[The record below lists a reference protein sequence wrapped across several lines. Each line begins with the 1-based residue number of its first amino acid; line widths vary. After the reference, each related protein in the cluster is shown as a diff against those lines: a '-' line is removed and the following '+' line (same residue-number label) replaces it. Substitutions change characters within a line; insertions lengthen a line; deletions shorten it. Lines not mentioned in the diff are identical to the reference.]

1 MNNLITL
8 KNISLIPEFFL
19 GLSLIYLLIFGSIIS
34 THKTRPLIQ
43 DLILKLSVLIL
54 ILSLFLVFNDK
65 LWVIEN
71 LTFNNTII
79 YDYLSFFSK
88 ITILVFSLISILMI
102 RFYIKDQKLNQ
113 FEYTII
119 ILLAVLGFLLLCSA
133 NDLITAYLAIELQS
147 LAFYVMASFKKK
159 SSFSVEAGLKYFV
172 LGSFSSAL
180 FLFGSSLIYGVTGT
194 LNFEDFKDLFLNDRP
209 KEDLADSIEFLFGSS
224 LIYGVTGAL
233 NLEDF
238 KDLFLN
244 DRPKEYLADSI
255 EFIPFESDLV
265 QIASLFIIVSLFF
278 KLAVA
283 PIHAWSP
290 DVYEGSPTS
299 STIFFAVVS
308 KLSILVL
315 LTRIFQYSF
324 HGFIYNWRYY
334 IVVIAVLS
342 VIVGSFTALE
352 QKKLKSLLAY
362 SSVSHIGYILI
373 AFSTGTFE
381 GIQSMFAYILIYML
395 AGSCVWS
402 IFLILRLKS
411 FHFKKQNK
419 DLTDISLLVKSNNII
434 AICFSIVLLSIAG
447 FPPLVGFFTKMSIF
461 LSALESS
468 MYLVSVISILAS
480 VISTFYYIRIIK
492 IIYFENLLVG
502 RLYYPL
508 RFIETI
514 IVITLFF
521 SFIFLFINP
530 TLLYLISY
538 KLSLLGFF

>member
-102 RFYIKDQKLNQ
+102 QFYIKDQKLNQ

-194 LNFEDFKDLFLNDRP
+194 LNFEDFKDLFLNYRP
-209 KEDLADSIEFLFGSS
+209 KED
-224 LIYGVTGAL
+224 
-233 NLEDF
+233 
-238 KDLFLN
+238 
-244 DRPKEYLADSI
+244 LADSI